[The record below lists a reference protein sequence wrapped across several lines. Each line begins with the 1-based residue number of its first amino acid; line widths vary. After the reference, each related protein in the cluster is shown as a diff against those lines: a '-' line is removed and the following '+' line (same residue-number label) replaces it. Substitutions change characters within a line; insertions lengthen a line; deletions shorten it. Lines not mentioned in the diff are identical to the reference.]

1 MKNVKIKHNE
11 ILYYKQNLYKED
23 LMKKIIL
30 YVLCIVSF
38 VLSLVV
44 AIVAMVDRTS
54 SDLISVVPAQL
65 FLVML
70 TLITYFEIRWTKK

>member
-1 MKNVKIKHNE
+1 
-11 ILYYKQNLYKED
+11 
-23 LMKKIIL
+23 MKKIIL

-38 VLSLVV
+38 VLSLVI

-70 TLITYFEIRWTKK
+70 TLITYFEIRWTKKW

>member
-1 MKNVKIKHNE
+1 
-11 ILYYKQNLYKED
+11 
-23 LMKKIIL
+23 MKKIIL

-38 VLSLVV
+38 VLSLVI